1 MNFKIHHI
9 LPIFLSLL
17 VCCTTSDVQDS
28 NGDNES
34 QAVATGKIQSVEVVH
49 PSELSFDAEVLV
61 TGTAMPNQKV
71 TVCAME
77 SGILTSIRK
86 DIGDYVKKGEII
98 ATLANP
104 EIARK
109 VTELQALVNG
119 KQTTYQRLQDI
130 QASTPALTTLQVVE
144 TAETEYLTSN
154 AALKGMQDR
163 LNYLTIRAP
172 FSGII
177 TKRMVDQG
185 ALIQSG
191 LSQSNPQGIVEIQ
204 DINPIRLTVPL
215 AESDIASTQKGMS
228 VKITFPEL
236 PGETFD
242 AKVSRTQGVL
252 DALSNTMD
260 IEIDL
265 NNQTGKIKPGMY
277 AKVLLQN
284 KSRKGV
290 VSLPITSQLISKN
303 EPYILVVNK
312 DNVVEKMVLRKG
324 LANKDFFE
332 VLNSEITKDTKVIV
346 QGKGLVKKGDTVT
359 PIMKEND

>member
-1 MNFKIHHI
+1 
-9 LPIFLSLL
+9 
-17 VCCTTSDVQDS
+17 V
-28 NGDNES
+28 
-34 QAVATGKIQSVEVVH
+34 
-49 PSELSFDAEVLV
+49 
-61 TGTAMPNQKV
+61 
-71 TVCAME
+71 
-77 SGILTSIRK
+77 R
-86 DIGDYVKKGEII
+86 KGEVI

-109 VTELQALVNG
+109 VKELQALVNG

-130 QASTPALTTLQVVE
+130 QASTPALTTLQMVE
-144 TAETEYLTSN
+144 NAETEYLTSE

-163 LNYLTIRAP
+163 LNYFTIRAP

-191 LSQSNPQGIVEIQ
+191 LSQSNPQGIAEVQ

-215 AESDIASTQKGMS
+215 AESDIASTSKGMS

-236 PGETFD
+236 PGKTFD
-242 AKVSRTQGVL
+242 AKVSRTAGVL
-252 DALSNTMD
+252 DATSKTMA
-260 IEIDL
+260 IEIDIQ
-265 NNQTGKIKPGMY
+265 NAIGKIRPGMY
-277 AKVLLQN
+277 AKVLLLN
-284 KSRKGV
+284 KSRNGV

-303 EPYILVVNK
+303 EPYILIVNE
-312 DNVVEKMVLRKG
+312 DNRVEKVVLRKG

-346 QGKGLVKKGDTVT
+346 QGKGLVKEGDTVN
-359 PIMKEND
+359 PIIK

>member
-9 LPIFLSLL
+9 LPIFLFLL
-17 VCCTTSDVQDS
+17 VCCTSSDVQDS
-28 NGDNES
+28 NEDNPSE
-34 QAVATGKIQSVEVVH
+34 AVTTGKIQSVEVVH

-71 TVCAME
+71 TVYAME

-86 DIGDYVKKGEII
+86 DIGDYVRKGEVI

-109 VTELQALVNG
+109 VNELQALVNG

-144 TAETEYLTSN
+144 TAETEYLTSH

-172 FSGII
+172 FNGII
-177 TKRMVDQG
+177 TKRMVDKG

-215 AESDIASTQKGMS
+215 AESDIASTSKGMS
-228 VKITFPEL
+228 VKISFPEL
-236 PGETFD
+236 PGKTFD
-242 AKVSRTQGVL
+242 ATVSRTAGVL
-252 DALSNTMD
+252 DPASKTMD
-260 IEIDL
+260 IEIDIRNAL
-265 NNQTGKIKPGMY
+265 GKIKPGMY
-277 AKVLLQN
+277 AKVLLLN
-284 KSRKGV
+284 KSRNGV

-303 EPYILVVNK
+303 EPYILIVNEDNRVERVVLK
-312 DNVVEKMVLRKG
+312 KG

-332 VLNSEITKDTKVIV
+332 VLNAEITKDTKVIV
-346 QGKGLVKKGDTVT
+346 QGKGLVKEGDTVN
-359 PIMKEND
+359 PVMKDND

>member
-1 MNFKIHHI
+1 MKFKIHQI
-9 LPIFLSLL
+9 LPIFLFLL

-34 QAVATGKIQSVEVVH
+34 EEVANGKIQSVEVVH
-49 PSELSFDAEVLV
+49 LSELSFDAEVLV

-71 TVCAME
+71 IVYAME
-77 SGILTSIRK
+77 SGILTSICK
-86 DIGDYVKKGEII
+86 DIGDYVRKGEII

-109 VTELQALVNG
+109 VNELQALVNG

-130 QASTPALTTLQVVE
+130 QASTPALTTLQMVE
-144 TAETEYLTSN
+144 NAETEYLTSN
-154 AALKGMQDR
+154 AALKGMLDR
-163 LNYLTIRAP
+163 LNYLNIRAP

-215 AESDIASTQKGMS
+215 AESDIASTTKGLS

-260 IEIDL
+260 IEIDI

-277 AKVLLQN
+277 AKVTLIN
-284 KSRKGV
+284 KRRNGV

-303 EPYILVVNK
+303 EPYILIVNE
-312 DNVVEKMVLRKG
+312 DNKIEKIVLRKG
-324 LANKDFFE
+324 LANKDFLE
-332 VLNSEITKDTKVIV
+332 VLNSDITKDTKVIL
-346 QGKGLVKKGDTVT
+346 QGKGLVKEGDTVN